1 MVRDVDEATF
11 ATEVIERSAEVPVV
25 VDFWA
30 AWCGPCRQ
38 LGPAIEKAVEDR
50 AGRVDLA
57 KVDVD
62 RNQQLATSFQVQ
74 GIPAVKAFRDGKV
87 VDEFTGALPPPQI
100 EAFLDRLV
108 PSPEEEAARAAVES
122 GDEGALRAAVE
133 ADPRSAAAVA
143 ALASLLLARG
153 EADEAARLTEP
164 LATTDLV
171 AGGLNARATLAG
183 SDDSPTEAF
192 EAWDQGDHDAAMEA
206 IQAEV
211 PGSDPDRRDL
221 LRRVMV
227 GWFTELGPESELASA
242 HRRRLSSALS

>member
-11 ATEVIERSAEVPVV
+11 ATDVIERSAEVPVV

-133 ADPRSAAAVA
+133 ADPRNAAAVA
-143 ALASLLLARG
+143 ALAGILLGRG
-153 EADEAARLTEP
+153 EAEEAARLTEP
-164 LATTDLV
+164 LATTDLI
-171 AGGLNARATLAG
+171 AGGLNARAALA
-183 SDDSPTEAF
+183 
-192 EAWDQGDHDAAMEA
+192 
-206 IQAEV
+206 
-211 PGSDPDRRDL
+211 
-221 LRRVMV
+221 
-227 GWFTELGPESELASA
+227 
-242 HRRRLSSALS
+242 

>member
-11 ATEVIERSAEVPVV
+11 AKDVIERSGEVPVV

-38 LGPAIEKAVEDR
+38 LGPAIEKAVNDR
-50 AGRVDLA
+50 DGRVELA

-108 PSPEEEAARAAVES
+108 PSPEEEAARAAIES
-122 GDEGALRAAVE
+122 GDEDSLRAALE
-133 ADPRSAAAVA
+133 ADPRNAATVA
-143 ALASLLLARG
+143 ALAGILLGRG
-153 EADEAARLTEP
+153 ENEEVARITEP
-164 LATTDLV
+164 LATTDLI
-171 AGGLNARATLAG
+171 AGGLNARAALAASG
-183 SDDSPTEAF
+183 DPSANAF
-192 EAWDQGDHDAAMEA
+192 EAWDEGSHDAAMEA

-211 PGSDPDRRDL
+211 PGADPDRRDL

-227 GWFTELGPESELASA
+227 GWFTELGPESELASG

>member
-11 ATEVIERSAEVPVV
+11 AKDVIERSSEVPVV

-38 LGPAIEKAVEDR
+38 LGPAIEKAVNDR
-50 AGRVDLA
+50 GGKVELA

-62 RNQQLATSFQVQ
+62 RNQQLAASFQVQ

-87 VDEFTGALPPPQI
+87 IDEFTGALPPPQI

-108 PSPEEEAARAAVES
+108 PSPEEEATKTAIES
-122 GDEGALRAAVE
+122 GDEEALRAAVE
-133 ADPRSAAAVA
+133 ADPRNAAAVI
-143 ALASLLLARG
+143 ALAGILLGRG
-153 EADEAARLTEP
+153 ENDEAARLTEQ
-164 LATTDLV
+164 LAATDLV
-171 AGGLNARATLAG
+171 ASGLNARATLATG
-183 SDDSPTEAF
+183 GDPATAAF
-192 EAWDQGDHDAAMEA
+192 EAWDSGDHDAAMEA

-211 PGSDPDRRDL
+211 PGADPDRRDL

-227 GWFTELGPESELASA
+227 GWFTELGPESELASG